1 MFRYVCKP
9 CLQQS
14 GVIMLLCWGKGI
26 RILFAR
32 FPYDSTGCCASHMY
46 GVYAKPINCSFLQNV
61 IANSGILPFP
71 PSKKNKNKNKN
82 NKTMQI
88 ATQAGGTFLPT
99 VRYMSFILWPLLRN
113 AICWSSF
120 QWKKKKRFILVVLP
134 LSSGFPRVVSR
145 SSYSLWWLYIWCCLA
160 RWQLIGA

>member
-61 IANSGILPFP
+61 IANSGIPPFP
-71 PSKKNKNKNKN
+71 PSKKKQKTKQN
-82 NKTMQI
+82 NADCYPGRRYISTYCKVFELHLM
-88 ATQAGGTFLPT
+88 ATFAKCD
-99 VRYMSFILWPLLRN
+99 LLKFF
-113 AICWSSF
+113 SM
-120 QWKKKKRFILVVLP
+120 KKKKTFYTCC
-134 LSSGFPRVVSR
+134 FARVFGIPAGSVE
-145 SSYSLWWLYIWCCLA
+145 
-160 RWQLIGA
+160 Q

>member
-32 FPYDSTGCCASHMY
+32 FSYDSTGCCASHMY

-61 IANSGILPFP
+61 IANSGIPPFP
-71 PSKKNKNKNKN
+71 PSKKNKKKQKQN
-82 NKTMQI
+82 NADCYPGRRYISTYCKVFELHLM
-88 ATQAGGTFLPT
+88 ATFAKCD
-99 VRYMSFILWPLLRN
+99 LLKFF
-113 AICWSSF
+113 SM
-120 QWKKKKRFILVVLP
+120 KKKKRFILVVLP
-134 LSSGFPRVVSR
+134 VSSGFPRVVSR
-145 SSYSLWWLYIWCCLA
+145 SSYSLW
-160 RWQLIGA
+160 

>member
-61 IANSGILPFP
+61 IANSGIPPFP
-71 PSKKNKNKNKN
+71 PSKKNKKKIKQN
-82 NKTMQI
+82 NADCYPGRRYISTYCKVFELHLM
-88 ATQAGGTFLPT
+88 ATFAKCD
-99 VRYMSFILWPLLRN
+99 LLKFF
-113 AICWSSF
+113 SM
-120 QWKKKKRFILVVLP
+120 KKKKRFILVVLP
-134 LSSGFPRVVSR
+134 VSSGFPRVVSR
-145 SSYSLWWLYIWCCLA
+145 SSYSLW
-160 RWQLIGA
+160 

>member
-61 IANSGILPFP
+61 IVNSGIPPFP
-71 PSKKNKNKNKN
+71 PSKKNKKTKQN
-82 NKTMQI
+82 NADCYPGRRYISTYCKVFELHLM
-88 ATQAGGTFLPT
+88 ATFAKCD
-99 VRYMSFILWPLLRN
+99 LLKFF
-113 AICWSSF
+113 SM
-120 QWKKKKRFILVVLP
+120 KKKKN
-134 LSSGFPRVVSR
+134 VS
-145 SSYSLWWLYIWCCLA
+145 YLLFCPCL
-160 RWQLIGA
+160 RDSRG

>member
-32 FPYDSTGCCASHMY
+32 FPYDSTGCCASYMY

-61 IANSGILPFP
+61 IANSGIPPFP
-71 PSKKNKNKNKN
+71 PSKKNKKTKQN
-82 NKTMQI
+82 NADCYPGRRYISTYCKVFELHLM
-88 ATQAGGTFLPT
+88 ATFAKCD
-99 VRYMSFILWPLLRN
+99 LLKFF
-113 AICWSSF
+113 SM
-120 QWKKKKRFILVVLP
+120 KKKKTFHT
-134 LSSGFPRVVSR
+134 
-145 SSYSLWWLYIWCCLA
+145 CCFA
-160 RWQLIGA
+160 HVFGIPVGSVAQ

>member
-61 IANSGILPFP
+61 IANSDIPPFP
-71 PSKKNKNKNKN
+71 PSKKNKTKKKQN
-82 NKTMQI
+82 NADCYPGRRYIFTYCKVFELHLM
-88 ATQAGGTFLPT
+88 ATFAKCD
-99 VRYMSFILWPLLRN
+99 LLKFF
-113 AICWSSF
+113 SM
-120 QWKKKKRFILVVLP
+120 KKKKRFILVVLP
-134 LSSGFPRVVSR
+134 VSSGFPRVVSR
-145 SSYSLWWLYIWCCLA
+145 SSYSFWWLYIWCCLA

>member
-61 IANSGILPFP
+61 IANSGIPPFP
-71 PSKKNKNKNKN
+71 PSKKNKKTKQN
-82 NKTMQI
+82 NADCYPGRRYISTYCKVFELHLM
-88 ATQAGGTFLPT
+88 ATFAKCD
-99 VRYMSFILWPLLRN
+99 LLKFF
-113 AICWSSF
+113 SMK
-120 QWKKKKRFILVVLP
+120 KKKKRFILVVLP
-134 LSSGFPRVVSR
+134 MSSGFPWVVSR
-145 SSYSLWWLYIWCCLA
+145 SSYSLW
-160 RWQLIGA
+160 

>member
-61 IANSGILPFP
+61 IANSGIPPPPFQ
-71 PSKKNKNKNKN
+71 KKNK
-82 NKTMQI
+82 TVQI
-88 ATQAGGTFLPT
+88 ATLAGGTILTT
-99 VRYMSFILWPLLRN
+99 VRYFSVIFWPLLRN

-120 QWKKKKRFILVVLP
+120 QWKKIFFMPVVLP
-134 LSSGFPRVVSR
+134 ESSGFPRVVSR

>member
-61 IANSGILPFP
+61 IANSGIPPPPLP
-71 PSKKNKNKNKN
+71 KN

-88 ATQAGGTFLPT
+88 ATLAGGTILTT
-99 VRYMSFILWPLLRN
+99 VRYFSVIFWPLFRN

-120 QWKKKKRFILVVLP
+120 QWKKIFFMPVVLP
-134 LSSGFPRVVSR
+134 ESSGFPRVVSR

>member
-14 GVIMLLCWGKGI
+14 GVIMLLCWGIGI

-61 IANSGILPFP
+61 IANSGIP
-71 PSKKNKNKNKN
+71 PSPPPPLPKKTKQN
-82 NKTMQI
+82 NADCYPGRRYNSNYCKVFELHLL
-88 ATQAGGTFLPT
+88 ATFAKCD
-99 VRYMSFILWPLLRN
+99 LLKFF
-113 AICWSSF
+113 SM
-120 QWKKKKRFILVVLP
+120 KKKF
-134 LSSGFPRVVSR
+134 F
-145 SSYSLWWLYIWCCLA
+145 YACCFA
-160 RWQLIGA
+160 RIFGISAGSVAQ

>member
-46 GVYAKPINCSFLQNV
+46 GVYAKPMNCSFLQNV
-61 IANSGILPFP
+61 IANSGIPPFP
-71 PSKKNKNKNKN
+71 PSKKNKKKQKQN
-82 NKTMQI
+82 NADCYPGRRYIFTYCKVFELHLM
-88 ATQAGGTFLPT
+88 ATFAKCD
-99 VRYMSFILWPLLRN
+99 LLKFF
-113 AICWSSF
+113 SM
-120 QWKKKKRFILVVLP
+120 KKKNVLYLLFCP
-134 LSSGFPRVVSR
+134 CLRDSR
-145 SSYSLWWLYIWCCLA
+145 
-160 RWQLIGA
+160 G